1 MSPHRA
7 GWSEETEIARSV
19 HLATLLNTAARG
31 QPMPHRIDT
40 HSGY

>member
-7 GWSEETEIARSV
+7 GWSEETEIARAV
-19 HLATLLNTAARG
+19 HLAALLNAAARG
-31 QPMPHRIDT
+31 KPMPRRIDT